1 MALPAIIGAGFVAI
15 SAAPT
20 VIEAIEKALEIAE
33 RSILFEVANLTD
45 EHLRVEGSHHDSGGF
60 QTPPPPDIAPRTSV
74 VFSCRSTSPGSGAV
88 GNLRLV
94 APGVWLGMSWH
105 NPFIGSNEF
114 RSSENGERASEFET
128 FATAGSGNRA
138 KFTYVV
144 AYRDHARVGRLVQAD
159 WRCCRHCLSL
169 YYNGFPQNGR
179 CANGG
184 EHDAGGSWDFVLPHG
199 VATSSN
205 LQNDWR
211 SCRHCL
217 SLYYNGFPQ
226 NGRCANGGEHDAGGS
241 WDYVLPHV

>member
-1 MALPAIIGAGFVAI
+1 
-15 SAAPT
+15 
-20 VIEAIEKALEIAE
+20 
-33 RSILFEVANLTD
+33 
-45 EHLRVEGSHHDSGGF
+45 
-60 QTPPPPDIAPRTSV
+60 
-74 VFSCRSTSPGSGAV
+74 
-88 GNLRLV
+88 
-94 APGVWLGMSWH
+94 MSWH

-114 RSSENGERASEFET
+114 RSSENGARASEFET

-138 KFTYVV
+138 RFTYVV
-144 AYRDHARVGRLVQAD
+144 AYRDPTRVGGLVQREVD

-184 EHDAGGSWDFVLPHG
+184 EHDAGGSWDFVLPYG

-226 NGRCANGGEHDAGGS
+226 NGRCANGGEQHAGGSWDYVLPHGVATSSSLQNDWRSCRHCLSLYYNGFLQNGRCANGGEHDAGGS